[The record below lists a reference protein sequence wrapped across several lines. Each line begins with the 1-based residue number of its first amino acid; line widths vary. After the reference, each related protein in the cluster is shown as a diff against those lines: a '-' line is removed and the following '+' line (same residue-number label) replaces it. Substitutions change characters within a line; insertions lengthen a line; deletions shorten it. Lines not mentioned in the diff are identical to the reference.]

1 MEKLLNKVRKNKKY
15 LLRKALVLNMR
26 KIVTSY
32 IKPDIDGIS
41 SMYAYTEYLRKKG
54 FEAEYYY
61 EGTARKEVEIVLATY
76 NINLK
81 NINKI
86 KEDDEVILVDT
97 NRLKG
102 LPNAI
107 NESQIKEVI
116 DHHRKTNWL
125 SKQKGV
131 KVQIELI
138 GAAATLIAEKFK
150 NDKINISKESAILLY
165 NGIISNTM
173 NLKISMTSEKDKE
186 MAKWLKKQCK
196 EITDKKTKEI
206 FIKKSDIIDRLREE
220 MEVEFKDEFITISWS
235 MGQLEIADVEGFLE
249 KYEKNI
255 RAVLNIVKNE
265 NNVEFISVNCMDIIN
280 GYTIIVAENE
290 PTATVIS
297 KAINVKFEGLKARI
311 NKLVSRKEIVKV
323 IREIYKK

>member
-86 KEDDEVILVDT
+86 KEDDEVILV
-97 NRLKG
+97 
-102 LPNAI
+102 
-107 NESQIKEVI
+107 
-116 DHHRKTNWL
+116 
-125 SKQKGV
+125 
-131 KVQIELI
+131 QIELI

-186 MAKWLKKQCK
+186 MAKWLKEQCK

>member
-97 NRLKG
+97 NGLKG

-297 KAINVKFEGLKARI
+297 KAINVKFE
-311 NKLVSRKEIVKV
+311 
-323 IREIYKK
+323 

>member
-97 NRLKG
+97 NGLKG

-196 EITDKKTKEI
+196 EITDKKTKIATIPVGYADGIRRSLSNNGKVYINGKYANIIGNVCMDNFMVDVTNIEN
-206 FIKKSDIIDRLREE
+206 IKIGD
-220 MEVEFKDEFITISWS
+220 EVILWD
-235 MGQLEIADVEGFLE
+235 
-249 KYEKNI
+249 
-255 RAVLNIVKNE
+255 NE
-265 NNVEFISVNCMDIIN
+265 NITVEEVAKECDTIN
-280 GYTIIVAENE
+280 YEILCN
-290 PTATVIS
+290 IS
-297 KAINVKFEGLKARI
+297 KRI
-311 NKLVSRKEIVKV
+311 PRKYV
-323 IREIYKK
+323 

>member
-1 MEKLLNKVRKNKKY
+1 
-15 LLRKALVLNMR
+15 
-26 KIVTSY
+26 
-32 IKPDIDGIS
+32 
-41 SMYAYTEYLRKKG
+41 
-54 FEAEYYY
+54 
-61 EGTARKEVEIVLATY
+61 
-76 NINLK
+76 
-81 NINKI
+81 
-86 KEDDEVILVDT
+86 
-97 NRLKG
+97 
-102 LPNAI
+102 
-107 NESQIKEVI
+107 
-116 DHHRKTNWL
+116 
-125 SKQKGV
+125 
-131 KVQIELI
+131 
-138 GAAATLIAEKFK
+138 
-150 NDKINISKESAILLY
+150 
-165 NGIISNTM
+165 
-173 NLKISMTSEKDKE
+173 MTSEKDKE
-186 MAKWLKKQCK
+186 MAKWLKEQCK

-290 PTATVIS
+290 PTSTVIS

>member
-1 MEKLLNKVRKNKKY
+1 M
-15 LLRKALVLNMR
+15 
-26 KIVTSY
+26 
-32 IKPDIDGIS
+32 
-41 SMYAYTEYLRKKG
+41 
-54 FEAEYYY
+54 
-61 EGTARKEVEIVLATY
+61 
-76 NINLK
+76 
-81 NINKI
+81 
-86 KEDDEVILVDT
+86 
-97 NRLKG
+97 
-102 LPNAI
+102 
-107 NESQIKEVI
+107 
-116 DHHRKTNWL
+116 
-125 SKQKGV
+125 

-220 MEVEFKDEFITISWS
+220 MEVEFKYEFVTISWS
-235 MGQLEIADVEGFLE
+235 MGQIEIANVDEFLE
-249 KYEKNI
+249 KYESNVRK
-255 RAVLNIVKNE
+255 VLKTIKEENDVKY
-265 NNVEFISVNCMDIIN
+265 ISVNCMDIIN
-280 GYTIIVAENE
+280 GYTVIVAENE
-290 PTATVIS
+290 ETAKLIS
-297 KAINVKFEGLKARI
+297 DAIGVTFENLKSRI